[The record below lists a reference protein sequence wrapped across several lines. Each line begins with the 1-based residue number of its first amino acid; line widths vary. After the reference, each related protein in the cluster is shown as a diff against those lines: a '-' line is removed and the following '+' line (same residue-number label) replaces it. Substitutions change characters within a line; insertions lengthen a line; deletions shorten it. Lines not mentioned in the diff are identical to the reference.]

1 MLWLASAT
9 GLHRFAPTTGQIRHY
24 RSGLSSTNV
33 QWTGE
38 DRSGTFWVGTTAGL
52 DAFDR
57 EAGKVTLHIP
67 IKRASKPAFYEDRAG
82 RFWIYYET
90 GNGLATF
97 DRKTNQVVQ

>member
-1 MLWLASAT
+1 LISD
-9 GLHRFAPTTGQIRHY
+9 
-24 RSGLSSTNV
+24 NV

-38 DRSGTFWVGTTAGL
+38 DSSGTFWVGTSEGL

-67 IKRASKPAFYEDRAG
+67 IKRASQPAFYEDRAG
-82 RFWIYYET
+82 TFWIYNQT

-97 DRKTNQVVQ
+97 DKKTNRVVQYSFHPQDPQPGG